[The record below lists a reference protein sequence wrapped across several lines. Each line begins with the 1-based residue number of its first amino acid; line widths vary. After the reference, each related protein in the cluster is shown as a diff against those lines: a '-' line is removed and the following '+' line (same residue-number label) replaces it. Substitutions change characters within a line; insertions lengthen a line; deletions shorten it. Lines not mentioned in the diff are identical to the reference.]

1 MVKIAGKEYTDE
13 QLAKLIEDKAAA
25 EALVKEQ
32 GKKLKSVDDQSE
44 KLKEFDKLKKDNET
58 QAATILQNTL
68 NNRLSMISKWFNS
81 KDDSKDLAN
90 DIAQMSDNA
99 FDLFKEGKT
108 DDMFKSKAEIDAE
121 QTNLDAQKTEFE
133 TNKEKIITDA
143 IKKAKGKETN
153 TSVIP
158 PTEVTSE
165 ASAEDIS
172 DRDILFPPTKDIK
185 EMFNLEDNSMY
196 DIKSSQEETA
206 QRYLKTAYK
215 QDRQ

>member
-99 FDLFKEGKT
+99 FDLFKEGKL
-108 DDMFKSKAEIDAE
+108 
-121 QTNLDAQKTEFE
+121 Q
-133 TNKEKIITDA
+133 
-143 IKKAKGKETN
+143 
-153 TSVIP
+153 
-158 PTEVTSE
+158 EVTE
-165 ASAEDIS
+165 PNVEGHWA
-172 DRDILFPPTKDIK
+172 
-185 EMFNLEDNSMY
+185 
-196 DIKSSQEETA
+196 
-206 QRYLKTAYK
+206 
-215 QDRQ
+215 